1 MLNDINIAELTTID
15 EHINQLSELLVKV
28 VEEGASIGFLPPMT
42 LSEATKYWEA
52 VLSPEVILLAA
63 KINNQIV
70 GSVQLILSTKQNGT
84 HRAEVAKLMTHPD
97 YRHNGIGRLLMDTVQ
112 KRAIQESRSL
122 LVLDTR
128 EGTPSNHLYK
138 SLGFQEAGRIPYY
151 AKSANGELHTTVLY
165 YKCL

>member
-1 MLNDINIAELTTID
+1 MLNDIQIEELTTID

-28 VEEGASIGFLPPMT
+28 VEGGASIGFLPPMT

-97 YRHNGIGRLLMDTVQ
+97 YRNNGIGRLLMDTVQ

-128 EGTPSNHLYK
+128 EGAPSNRLYQ
-138 SLGFQEAGRIPYY
+138 SLGFQEAGRVPNY
-151 AKSANGELHTTVLY
+151 AKSATGELHTTVLY